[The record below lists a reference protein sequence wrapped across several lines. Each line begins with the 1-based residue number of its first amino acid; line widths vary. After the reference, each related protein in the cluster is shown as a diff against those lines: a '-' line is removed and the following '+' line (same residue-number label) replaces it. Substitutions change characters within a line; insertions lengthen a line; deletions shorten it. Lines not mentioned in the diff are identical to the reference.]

1 MQQIAAA
8 QRRYDRQLPME
19 PASPAGPQVARL
31 LRVAEPDPFAALRED
46 IARDYR
52 AAQDIS
58 TAWYDALFDGDDNN
72 TVVAHLLAGDD
83 AGALAAVRRALCA
96 VADARAAM
104 VVD

>member
-19 PASPAGPQVARL
+19 PSPQPQVARL
-31 LRVAEPDPFAALRED
+31 LRVAEPDPFAALRD
-46 IARDYR
+46 DVVRDYR

-58 TAWYDALFDGDDNN
+58 TAWYDALFDEDDNN
-72 TVVAHLLAGDD
+72 TVVGHLLAGDD

-96 VADARAAM
+96 VAAARAAM
-104 VVD
+104 AVD